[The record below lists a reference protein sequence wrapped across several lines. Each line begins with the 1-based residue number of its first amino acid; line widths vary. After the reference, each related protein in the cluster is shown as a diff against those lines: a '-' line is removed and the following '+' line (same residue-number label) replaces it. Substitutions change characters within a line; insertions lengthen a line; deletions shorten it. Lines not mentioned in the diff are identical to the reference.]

1 MAFKMRGFSPFTQ
14 KEDLELE
21 RQMNIHDVDSKI
33 ETLEEQ
39 VFNEEISQKEYDR
52 LMKPLRIKELEV
64 KKPLKK

>member
-1 MAFKMRGFSPFTQ
+1 MAFKMKGFSPFTQ
-14 KEDLELE
+14 KEDLELQ

-52 LMKPLRIKELEV
+52 LMKPLRIKEKEV

>member
-52 LMKPLRIKELEV
+52 LMKPLRIKEKEV

>member
-14 KEDLELE
+14 KEDLEWE